1 MNLLTTLL
9 RTPGQYTGH
18 GVNHEGERFH
28 GALEVQ
34 PLVNNSAL
42 MLHYTATREDGVRV
56 HSEATLLAH
65 NAAGMPCLWPVM
77 AELPFVLPH
86 TETSNTAQDDAT
98 LVVVFSSGPRDNME
112 AFREDITIEVSPN
125 GRLRYAHSWG
135 MPGGVF
141 AQRSS
146 CDLVRATDS
155 HRAPA

>member
-9 RTPGQYTGH
+9 CTPGQYTGH
-18 GVNHEGERFH
+18 GLNHEGARFH

-42 MLHYTATREDGVRV
+42 MLHYTATREDGVLV
-56 HSEATLLAH
+56 HSESTLLAR
-65 NAAGMPCLWPVM
+65 NAQGTLCLWPVM

-86 TETSNTAQDDAT
+86 PQASDTRHDDGT
-98 LVVVFSSGPRDNME
+98 LVVVFSSGPRDAME
-112 AFREDITIEVSPN
+112 VFREDIAIEVGPS
-125 GRLRYAHSWG
+125 GQLRYTHSWG

-146 CDLVRATDS
+146 CDMVRATDPC
-155 HRAPA
+155 HAPP